1 MMWEDF
7 TEALFTVLELKT
19 VLLMI
24 LGTAAGLIAGAIP
37 GFTIAM
43 AVILTLPF
51 TFSMPPV
58 QGLATMIG
66 VFVGGLSG
74 GLMSGMLTGIPG
86 TPSSIAT
93 TFDGFPM
100 TRAGKPGLA
109 LGIGVWSSFFGGL
122 ISAVALVLLAPQL
135 ADLGLEFGPWD
146 YFSLVLF
153 ALTITASLAG
163 ENMLK
168 GLIAGVGG
176 LLVATIGEDDINGVA
191 RLNFGIETLES
202 GFQFLPVLI
211 GLFAFSQL
219 LSDVKDGERAKKP
232 LMSSTGTAVKVEHAQ
247 AIKIIFQRWK
257 NLLRSSFIG
266 IFVGILPAAGGSIS
280 NILAYDQAKKASK
293 TPEKFGTGIPDG
305 IIAPESSN
313 NATAGGA
320 LIIMMALG
328 IPGDIVA
335 AVMLGAL
342 LIHDV
347 VPSPTFI
354 TENAPIAYGIFIAF
368 FIAHPMMI
376 CLQAVCLR
384 GFLLIT
390 RVPMYSLAA
399 VILAYCAIGVFALE
413 NSTSDLWTLLVF
425 GVVGYAIGALLI
437 HDVVPSPTFITEN
450 APIAYGIF
458 IAFFI
463 AHPMMICL
471 QAVCLRG
478 FLLITR
484 VPMYSLAAV
493 ILAYCAIG
501 VFALENSTS
510 DLWTLLVFGVVG
522 YAMRVL
528 GFPLA
533 PMILGV
539 VLGNLAELNLS
550 RAFATASDMTHFVT
564 SFGARPWSAFFLLLA
579 GFSTGFPWFQKE
591 RGKKKWTLFY
601 IPLMAIVLAFPMF
614 LMDGFF
620 RTILAAAMLAWGGYA
635 LWKRNQE
642 GWRLEAEDDHFAE
655 MHE

>member
-1 MMWEDF
+1 MWENF
-7 TEALFTVLELKT
+7 SEALFTVLELKT
-19 VLLMI
+19 ILLMI

-51 TFSMPPV
+51 TFSMPPI
-58 QGLATMIG
+58 QGLATMLG

-100 TRAGKPGLA
+100 TRSGKPGLA
-109 LGIGVWSSFFGGL
+109 LGLGVWSSFFGGI

-168 GLIAGVGG
+168 GLIAGVVG

-191 RLNFGIETLES
+191 RLNFWIETLES

-219 LSDVKDGERAKKP
+219 LSDVKDRERAKKP
-232 LMSSTGTAVKVEHAQ
+232 LMSDTGSAVKVKHLQ
-247 AIKIIFQRWK
+247 AIKIIFSQWK

-293 TPEKFGTGIPDG
+293 TPEKFGSGVPDG

-354 TENAPIAYGIFIAF
+354 TENAVIAYGIFIAF

-390 RVPMYSLAA
+390 RVPMYLLAA
-399 VILAYCAIGVFALE
+399 VILAYCTIGVFALE
-413 NSTSDLWTLLVF
+413 NSTDDLWTLLVF
-425 GVVGYAIGALLI
+425 GVL
-437 HDVVPSPTFITEN
+437 
-450 APIAYGIF
+450 
-458 IAFFI
+458 
-463 AHPMMICL
+463 
-471 QAVCLRG
+471 
-478 FLLITR
+478 
-484 VPMYSLAAV
+484 
-493 ILAYCAIG
+493 
-501 VFALENSTS
+501 
-510 DLWTLLVFGVVG
+510 G

-550 RAFATASDMTHFVT
+550 RAFASASDINHFITSFVT
-564 SFGARPWSAFFLLLA
+564 RPWSAFFLLLA
-579 GFSTGFPWFQKE
+579 GFSFGFPWFQKE
-591 RGKKKWTLFY
+591 RGKKKWTLVY
-601 IPLMAIVLAFPMF
+601 IPLMAIVLSFPIFFME
-614 LMDGFF
+614 GFV
-620 RTILAAAMLAWGGYA
+620 RPGLAALFAGWGIYE
-635 LWKRNQE
+635 LWKRRAG
-642 GWRLEAEDDHFAE
+642 GWKLLVEDDHFAE